1 MSNPDQIQ
9 RFIFENADLRGVLV
23 GLEHSYHEA
32 LARHDYPP
40 AVQSLLGEMLAA
52 VGLLSSTLK
61 FEGRLSLQ
69 AVGDGP
75 VRLVMAECNHQRDLR
90 GIARWND
97 ELADEQG
104 MQQLLGKGQL
114 AITIEPDQGKR
125 YQGIV
130 PMDSEQLAQCLE
142 QYFEQ
147 SEQLATRIQLSA
159 DDQRA
164 AGFMLQALPGNKSTG
179 DEDWQ
184 RITLLGETL
193 SNDELLG
200 LDNEPLLFRLF
211 HEEQVRLYPPERLRF
226 NCDCSRSR
234 SLSALLTVPRQE
246 LDAIIAEQG
255 VVEMGC
261 QFCNEQYRFDAV
273 DIGAL
278 FAGGNAEEQG
288 ARPH

>member
-9 RFIFENADLRGVLV
+9 RFIFEDADLRGVLV

-32 LARHDYPP
+32 LARHAYPA
-40 AVQSLLGEMLAA
+40 AVQTLLGEMLAA

-90 GIARWND
+90 GIARWS
-97 ELADEQG
+97 EQLGDEQG
-104 MQQLLGKGQL
+104 LAELLGKGQL

-130 PMDSEQLAQCLE
+130 PMDHEHLAQCLE
-142 QYFEQ
+142 AYFEQ
-147 SEQLATRIQLSA
+147 SEQLATRIQLAA

-164 AGFMLQALPGNKSTG
+164 AGFMLQALPGNKSA
-179 DEDWQ
+179 DHEDWD
-184 RITLLGETL
+184 RITLLGSTL
-193 SNDELLG
+193 SGDELLG

-211 HEEQVRLYPPERLRF
+211 HEERVRLYGPDALHF
-226 NCDCSRSR
+226 SCDCSRER
-234 SLSALLTVPRQE
+234 SLSALRTVSQAE
-246 LDAIIAEQG
+246 LESIIAEQG
-255 VVEMGC
+255 VIEMGC
-261 QFCNEQYRFDAV
+261 QFCNEHYRFDAV
-273 DIGAL
+273 DIAAL
-278 FAGGNAEEQG
+278 FAGSSAIAGTG
-288 ARPH
+288 HTH